1 MSLCGRNRVVVLILA
16 LVVGG
21 AGGYFAHVAFR
32 SGPAEVREPTQ
43 RVREVHPVPAR
54 RTARRPVAES
64 AELKELRERVMSL
77 EAEFDEVTGAA
88 DEGRKENLPG
98 KDAGAGG
105 KSEDV
110 VTSAEVRA
118 KCKTYGDWKRQYPKH
133 WEKDHGEFVK
143 KATRELQKY
152 AKWQQALSAL
162 DTSGMTEEERDAL
175 YGDMSRGRGFS
186 MRYVASSIGAF
197 AGAYF
202 GDREITKRAWHELLK
217 AAPTKYDPEGFRA
230 RAYAVDSEGKAL
242 EEISWIS
249 TNYIS
254 QWCLNVI
261 MILAFAPEAM
271 PGEEEVR
278 RIFEAGRKEGK

>member
-133 WEKDHGEFVK
+133 WEKDHGNMSLDVFPGFMYDSKPNGYRKLSFLWRLFRYEDEPENGVSADFLFVPLC
-143 KATRELQKY
+143 RPVL
-152 AKWQQALSAL
+152 
-162 DTSGMTEEERDAL
+162 R
-175 YGDMSRGRGFS
+175 
-186 MRYVASSIGAF
+186 
-197 AGAYF
+197 
-202 GDREITKRAWHELLK
+202 
-217 AAPTKYDPEGFRA
+217 
-230 RAYAVDSEGKAL
+230 
-242 EEISWIS
+242 
-249 TNYIS
+249 
-254 QWCLNVI
+254 
-261 MILAFAPEAM
+261 
-271 PGEEEVR
+271 
-278 RIFEAGRKEGK
+278 

>member
-43 RVREVHPVPAR
+43 RVREVRHVPAR
-54 RTARRPVAES
+54 RTARRPVAKS
-64 AELKELRERVMSL
+64 AEL
-77 EAEFDEVTGAA
+77 
-88 DEGRKENLPG
+88 EGRKENLPG

-105 KSEDV
+105 KSEEV

-162 DTSGMTEEERDAL
+162 DTSGMTEEERAVHRKL
-175 YGDMSRGRGFS
+175 LETY
-186 MRYVASSIGAF
+186 A
-197 AGAYF
+197 
-202 GDREITKRAWHELLK
+202 KLHELLRENMRDDDEMTLK
-217 AAPTKYDPEGFRA
+217 REKDNLNEIWRLDIEGR
-230 RAYAVDSEGKAL
+230 KLMAL
-242 EEISWIS
+242 ERGTLLGIVAENLGRQLGWQSEDI
-249 TNYIS
+249 
-254 QWCLNVI
+254 VE
-261 MILAFAPEAM
+261 FADTLQA
-271 PGEEEVR
+271 
-278 RIFEAGRKEGK
+278 IADATAKDLQN

>member
-54 RTARRPVAES
+54 RTARRPVAGS

-162 DTSGMTEEERDAL
+162 DTSGMTEEERAVHRKL
-175 YGDMSRGRGFS
+175 LETY
-186 MRYVASSIGAF
+186 A
-197 AGAYF
+197 
-202 GDREITKRAWHELLK
+202 KLHELLCENMRDDDEMTLK
-217 AAPTKYDPEGFRA
+217 RERDNMNEIYRLDEEGR
-230 RAYAVDSEGKAL
+230 KLMAL
-242 EEISWIS
+242 ERS
-249 TNYIS
+249 TLLGIVAEN
-254 QWCLNVI
+254 L
-261 MILAFAPEAM
+261 
-271 PGEEEVR
+271 
-278 RIFEAGRKEGK
+278 GRQLGWQSEDVVEFSDTLQAIADATAKDLQN

>member
-98 KDAGAGG
+98 KGAGAGG

-162 DTSGMTEEERDAL
+162 DTSGMTEEERAVHRKL
-175 YGDMSRGRGFS
+175 LETY
-186 MRYVASSIGAF
+186 A
-197 AGAYF
+197 
-202 GDREITKRAWHELLK
+202 KLHELLRENMRDDDEMTLK
-217 AAPTKYDPEGFRA
+217 REKDNLNEIWRLDIEGR
-230 RAYAVDSEGKAL
+230 KLMAL
-242 EEISWIS
+242 ERGTLLGIVAENLGRQLGWQSEDI
-249 TNYIS
+249 
-254 QWCLNVI
+254 VE
-261 MILAFAPEAM
+261 FADTLQA
-271 PGEEEVR
+271 
-278 RIFEAGRKEGK
+278 IADATAKDLQN